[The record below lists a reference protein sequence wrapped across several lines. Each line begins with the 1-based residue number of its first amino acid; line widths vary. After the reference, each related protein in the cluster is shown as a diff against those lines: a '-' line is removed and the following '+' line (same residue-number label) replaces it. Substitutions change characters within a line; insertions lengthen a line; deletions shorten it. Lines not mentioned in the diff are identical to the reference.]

1 MPTYYVRN
9 DGSDANTGLGPG
21 RLQAWQTIQKAL
33 GAAGISSGDT
43 VYIAPG
49 RYNETITVAMVSATA
64 QTNILGDP
72 TCTQFTDITPGVVR
86 ITPTA
91 ADIGSN
97 YGTSIALTATSKNFL
112 TFKKLL
118 FENWGGGFSATTCT
132 NWTIDQCAFIL
143 YSNASAISSP
153 NNVALNFTFTD
164 NIVIQRVGVGNAMLN
179 VTHAGTSA
187 IEHNTVIA
195 NNYFMGGGG
204 ANGAQNSCI
213 YMLGYTP
220 GNALIFNNTFHQ
232 VHRCLEIS
240 GITDATLQA
249 KFYNNYTQQCTYYYI
264 QSNISN
270 SVYSDYNQFS
280 CGAINFFNQVIN
292 AVTGNNNRVVNP
304 TLSHGIERLFG
315 LGVNDWYAPR
325 LGSNLIS
332 SGDPNSI
339 SVAVTAGSAEIPQ
352 GGNVYVVGDKIQ
364 FLTTLGNITA
374 LQTYTVAT
382 VTGTTSFTCT
392 GLTPSTA
399 GTIQHRRFRYTT
411 DAFGTAYPTG
421 SAPTVGMA
429 NRVDLSTIGQYIPS
443 ERQTT
448 TFRTTP
454 GSQSQSTYVFLGVTG
469 ISFNTPNLVCYYVR
483 NNNATVTVP
492 LVTQTPTG
500 AWVSGGFCEVD
511 AVRMPGLY
519 RFDIP
524 NAMIAA
530 NTTTASFTIKGA
542 SGSNGAYVTVE
553 FDQAS
558 MLISTPGYKLIS
570 DQLGANGELDI
581 IQGTSTT
588 VKLQIVDTYNTAMP
602 IGAATCTVE
611 VYSSGNLISTYT
623 PTIQYDAN
631 GEMTFVLDSV
641 VTTTAGEY
649 KMYVRRNNG
658 GADTTIHGPMIVRVR
673 RR

>member
-49 RYNETITVAMVSATA
+49 RYNETLTVAMISATV

-72 TCTQFTDITPGVVR
+72 TCSQFSDITPGVVR
-86 ITPTA
+86 ITSTA
-91 ADIGSN
+91 ADNAQVN
-97 YGTSIALTATSKNFL
+97 YSGTALTATSKNFL
-112 TFKKLL
+112 TFRKLL
-118 FENWGGGFSATTCT
+118 FENWNTGFSATTCT
-132 NWTIDQCAFIL
+132 NWIVDQCAFICW
-143 YSNASAISSP
+143 SNVGTIGSP
-153 NNVALNFTFTD
+153 NNVALNFIFTD
-164 NIVIQRVGVGNAMLN
+164 NIVLCRTAVGSVILQ
-179 VTHAGTSA
+179 VTHAGSSA
-187 IEHNTVIA
+187 IESNTVIA
-195 NNYFMGGGG
+195 NNYFTGGGN
-204 ANGAQNSCI
+204 ANGAGNGAI
-213 YMLGYTP
+213 FLTGYTP
-220 GNALIFNNTFHQ
+220 ANTLVFNNTFHQ
-232 VHRCLEIS
+232 VHRCLEVS
-240 GITDATLQA
+240 GVTDATLQA
-249 KFYNNYTQQCTYYYI
+249 KYYNNYAQQITFNYC
-264 QSNISN
+264 QANIAN
-270 SVYSDYNQFS
+270 AIYADYNKSSMIQ
-280 CGAINFFNQVIN
+280 GGYVNNAINTAVGSNNVIC
-292 AVTGNNNRVVNP
+292 NP
-304 TLSHGIERLFG
+304 TLSHGMERLFG

-332 SGDPNSI
+332 SGTPNSL
-339 SVAVTAGSAEIPQ
+339 SVGVTAGSAEIPL

-364 FLTTLGNITA
+364 FLTTLGNIVG

-399 GTIQHRRFRYTT
+399 GSIQHRRFILTT
-411 DAFGTAYPTG
+411 DAFGTAYPAA
-421 SAPTVGMA
+421 SQPTVGMA

-448 TFRTTP
+448 TFRCNP
-454 GSQSQSTYVFLGVTG
+454 GATSQTTYVFLGVTG
-469 ISFNTPNLVCYYVR
+469 ISFNTPNLVAYYVR
-483 NNNATVTVP
+483 NNGATVTVP

-511 AVRMPGLY
+511 SVRIPGLY

-524 NAMIAA
+524 NALVAA
-530 NTTTASFTIKGA
+530 GGVNASFVIKGA
-542 SGSNGAYVTVE
+542 SGTNGAYVTVE
-553 FDQAS
+553 FDQATT
-558 MLISTPGYKLIS
+558 LVSTPGYKLIS

-588 VKLQIVDTYNTAMP
+588 VKLQIVDTYNTAVP

-623 PTIQYDAN
+623 PTIQYESN
-631 GEMTFVLDSV
+631 GEMTFVLDTV
-641 VTTTAGEY
+641 VTTTAGDY
-649 KMYVRRNNG
+649 KVYVRRNNG
-658 GADTTIHGPMIVRVR
+658 GADTAIHGPMVLRVR

>member
-49 RYNETITVAMVSATA
+49 RYNEFITVAMVSATV
-64 QTNILGDP
+64 QTSILGDP
-72 TCTQFTDITPGVVR
+72 TCTQFSDITPGVVR
-86 ITPTA
+86 LTSTA
-91 ADIGSN
+91 ADNAQVN
-97 YGTSIALTATSKNFL
+97 YGGTALTATSKNFL
-112 TFKKLL
+112 TFRKLL
-118 FENWGGGFSATTCT
+118 FENWSIGFTATTCT
-132 NWTIDQCAFIL
+132 NWTIDQCAFICF
-143 YSNASAISSP
+143 NQGGFNSSP
-153 NNVALNFTFTD
+153 SNVALNFIFTN
-164 NIVIQRVGVGNAMLN
+164 NILIMRPANYNSVLSVQ
-179 VTHAGTSA
+179 HSGTAAVES
-187 IEHNTVIA
+187 NTIIA
-195 NNYFMGGGG
+195 NNYFTGGGN
-204 ANGAQNSCI
+204 ANGSGNTAI
-213 YMLGYTP
+213 YFAGYTP
-220 GNALIFNNTFHQ
+220 ANALIFNNTFHG
-232 VHRCLEIS
+232 VHRCFEVS
-240 GITDATLQA
+240 GVTDATLQA
-249 KFYNNYTQQCTYYYI
+249 KFYNNYTQQCTYYYCTA
-264 QSNISN
+264 NIAN
-270 SVYSDYNQFS
+270 AIYADYNRFS
-280 CGAINFFNQVIN
+280 CSAGVYATASNT
-292 AVTGNNNRVVNP
+292 VTGTNNLIVNP
-304 TLSHGIERLFG
+304 TLSHGMERLFG

-332 SGDPNSI
+332 SGTPNSI
-339 SVAVTAGSAEIPQ
+339 SVGITAGSAEMPL
-352 GGNVYVVGDKIQ
+352 GGNAYVVGDKIQ
-364 FLTTLGNITA
+364 FLTTLGNIVG

-399 GTIQHRRFRYTT
+399 GSIQHRRFILTT
-411 DAFGTAYPTG
+411 DAFGTAYPAG

-448 TFRTTP
+448 TFRCNP
-454 GSQSQSTYVFLGVTG
+454 GATSQTTYVFLGVTG
-469 ISFNTPNLVCYYVR
+469 ISFNTPNLVAYYVR
-483 NNNATVTVP
+483 NNGATVTVP

-511 AVRMPGLY
+511 SVRIPGLY

-524 NAMIAA
+524 NALVAA
-530 NTTTASFTIKGA
+530 GGVNASFVIKGA
-542 SGSNGAYVTVE
+542 SGTNGAYVTVE
-553 FDQAS
+553 FDQATT
-558 MLISTPGYKLIS
+558 LVSTPGYKLIS

-588 VKLQIVDTYNTAMP
+588 VKLQIVDTYNTAVP

-623 PTIQYDAN
+623 PTIQYESN
-631 GEMTFVLDSV
+631 GEMTFILDTV
-641 VTTTAGEY
+641 VTTTAGDY
-649 KMYVRRNNG
+649 KVYVRRNNG
-658 GADTTIHGPMIVRVR
+658 GADTAIHGPMVLRVR

>member
-9 DGSDANTGLGPG
+9 DGNDANTGLGPG
-21 RLQAWQTIQKAL
+21 PLQAWQTIQKAL

-49 RYNETITVAMVSATA
+49 RYNETLTVAMISATV

-72 TCTQFTDITPGVVR
+72 TCSQFSDITPGVVR

-91 ADIGSN
+91 ADTGSN
-97 YGTSIALTATSKNFL
+97 FSGTALTATSKNFL
-112 TFKKLL
+112 TFRKLL
-118 FENWGGGFSATTCT
+118 FENWGVGFTATTCT
-132 NWTIDQCAFIL
+132 NWTIDQCAFICFHQGGT
-143 YSNASAISSP
+143 ISSP
-153 NNVALNFTFTD
+153 SNVALNFIFTN
-164 NIVIQRVGVGNAMLN
+164 NILIMRPAFGSMVLSVE
-179 VTHAGTSA
+179 HSGTAAVES
-187 IEHNTVIA
+187 NTIIA
-195 NNYFMGGGG
+195 NNYFTGGGN
-204 ANGAQNSCI
+204 ANGGGNAAVFL
-213 YMLGYTP
+213 LGYTP
-220 GNALIFNNTFHQ
+220 ANALIFNNTFHG
-232 VHRCLEIS
+232 VHRCLEVNNV
-240 GITDATLQA
+240 TNATLQA
-249 KFYNNYTQQCTYYYI
+249 KFYNNYTQQCTYYYCTA
-264 QSNISN
+264 NIPN
-270 SVYSDYNQFS
+270 AIYADYNRFS
-280 CGAINFFNQVIN
+280 CGQPSLFNQVVN
-292 AVTGNNNRVVNP
+292 AVSGSNNATVNP
-304 TLSHGIERLFG
+304 TLSHGMERLFG
-315 LGVNDWYAPR
+315 LSVNDWYAPR

-332 SGDPNSI
+332 SGTPNSL
-339 SVAVTAGSAEIPQ
+339 SVGVTAGSAEIPL
-352 GGNVYVVGDKIQ
+352 GGNAYVVGDKIQ
-364 FLTTLGNITA
+364 FLTTLGNIVG

-399 GTIQHRRFRYTT
+399 GSIRHRRYILTT
-411 DAFGTAYPTG
+411 DAFGTAYPAG
-421 SAPTVGMA
+421 SAPTIGMA

-448 TFRTTP
+448 TFRCNP
-454 GSQSQSTYVFLGVTG
+454 GATSQTTYVFLGVTG
-469 ISFNTPNLVCYYVR
+469 ISFNTPNLVAYYVR
-483 NNNATVTVP
+483 NNGATVTVP
-492 LVTQTPTG
+492 LVTQTSTG

-511 AVRMPGLY
+511 SVRIPGLY

-524 NAMIAA
+524 NALVAA
-530 NTTTASFTIKGA
+530 GGVNASFVIKGA
-542 SGSNGAYVTVE
+542 TGSNGAYVTVE

-588 VKLQIVDTYNTAMP
+588 VKLQIVDTYNTAVP

-631 GEMTFVLDSV
+631 GEMTFILDTV
-641 VTTTAGEY
+641 VTTTAGDY
-649 KMYVRRNNG
+649 KIYVRRNNG
-658 GADTTIHGPMIVRVR
+658 GADTAVHGPMVLRVR

>member
-9 DGSDANTGLGPG
+9 DGNDANTGLGPG

-49 RYNETITVAMVSATA
+49 RYNETLTVAMSSATV
-64 QTNILGDP
+64 QTFVLGDP
-72 TCTQFTDITPGVVR
+72 TCSQFTDIVAGVVR
-86 ITPTA
+86 VVGTTA
-91 ADIGSN
+91 DVGFNSA
-97 YGTSIALTATSKNFL
+97 GTAITATSKNFL
-112 TFKKLL
+112 TFRMLS
-118 FENWGGGFSATTCT
+118 FEGYLNGIALTTCT
-132 NWTIDQCAFIL
+132 NWTIDDCVFTCRD
-143 YSNASAISSP
+143 SVGTFTSP
-153 NNVALNFTFTD
+153 NNVAGNFVFTNNITNIKGHSGTQRNLNIQHSGTIALDHGT
-164 NIVIQRVGVGNAMLN
+164 IV
-179 VTHAGTSA
+179 
-187 IEHNTVIA
+187 A
-195 NNYFMGGGG
+195 NNYFGGGG
-204 ANGAQNSCI
+204 GNGGGGVAIN
-213 YMLGYTP
+213 GFTP
-220 GNALIFNNTFHQ
+220 GNALVFNNQFERCCFAVEVYSVTDTTFP
-232 VHRCLEIS
+232 VKAYNNLVLYPIGRPFVSNVVGGGYSNYNCAS
-240 GITDATLQA
+240 MMTDANIATNFTLGGQDR
-249 KFYNNYTQQCTYYYI
+249 I
-264 QSNISN
+264 IS
-270 SVYSDYNQFS
+270 
-280 CGAINFFNQVIN
+280 
-292 AVTGNNNRVVNP
+292 P
-304 TLSHGIERLFG
+304 TKSYGMERLFG

-325 LGSNLIS
+325 LGSNVIS
-332 SGDPNSI
+332 SGDPNSLSI
-339 SVAVTAGSAEIPQ
+339 AVTAGSAEVPQ

-399 GTIQHRRFRYTT
+399 GSIQHRRFRYTT
-411 DAFGTAYPTG
+411 DAFNNAYSPT

-448 TFRTTP
+448 TFRCNP
-454 GSQSQSTYVFLGVTG
+454 GATSQTTYVFLGVTG
-469 ISFNTPNLVCYYVR
+469 ISFNTPNLVAYYVR
-483 NNNATVTVP
+483 NNGAAVTVP

-511 AVRMPGLY
+511 SVRMPGLY

-524 NAMIAA
+524 NALVAA
-530 NTTTASFTIKGA
+530 GGINASFVIKGA
-542 SGSNGAYVTVE
+542 TGSNGAYVTVE
-553 FDQAS
+553 FDQATT
-558 MLISTPGYKLIS
+558 LVSTPGYKLIS

>member
-49 RYNETITVAMVSATA
+49 RYNETLTVAMVSATA

-86 ITPTA
+86 LVGNTA
-91 ADIGSN
+91 DVGFN
-97 YGTSIALTATSKNFL
+97 YSASTCITATSKNFL
-112 TFKKLL
+112 TFRNLAI
-118 FENWGGGFSATTCT
+118 EGWTNGFSATTCT
-132 NWTIDQCAFIL
+132 NWTFDDCVFTCFSTCGTIT
-143 YSNASAISSP
+143 SP
-153 NNVALNFTFTD
+153 NNVAVNFVLT
-164 NIVIQRVGVGNAMLN
+164 NSIINAFNTNAVAYVLT
-179 VTHAGTSA
+179 VQQSGSTA
-187 IEHNTVIA
+187 IEHNTIIA
-195 NNYFMGGGG
+195 NNYISGGGNQIG
-204 ANGAQNSCI
+204 SGGSAIRFS
-213 YMLGYTP
+213 GYTP
-220 GNALIFNNTFHQ
+220 GNALVFNNQFER
-232 VHRCLEIS
+232 VFRAVEIT
-240 GITDATLQA
+240 GVTDATLQLKA
-249 KFYNNYTQQCTYYYI
+249 YNNLIIYAGYRAFTSNLANAGYFNYNVWTMNGDI
-264 QSNISN
+264 NLQSNF
-270 SVYSDYNQFS
+270 VDGGQ
-280 CGAINFFNQVIN
+280 
-292 AVTGNNNRVVNP
+292 NRTVAP
-304 TLSHGIERLFG
+304 TKSYGMERLFG

-411 DAFGTAYPTG
+411 DAFNNAYNPT

-483 NNNATVTVP
+483 NNSATVTVP
-492 LVTQTPTG
+492 LVAQTPTG

-542 SGSNGAYVTVE
+542 SGTNGAYVTVE